1 MFDAVVVT
9 HNTPAQAQRCLAA
22 LRWSTRPPQR
32 LVLVATGAGDLMVGA
47 DDAATQV
54 IALDGNPGYGQ
65 AANVGVRETRAPL
78 VLVCN
83 ADLYPDRDALDL
95 LVAHMQA
102 QPDVACAGPALRNLD
117 GSPQDAAFKF
127 PGLGQAILDL
137 WPAPNRLRASRWNGR
152 LRAGNDP
159 IEIDHPLGAFM
170 MLRRVAFDIVDGF
183 APEYWMYSEEIDLCW
198 RFKHLGWRVT
208 HVPAARVWHAGGAS
222 VGPGEPEMLAQL
234 YRSRIRWSRS
244 HALGPVAALAVP
256 AMRAG
261 LRFRAMIPGA
271 RRAAY
276 ARARD
281 AVAVL

>member
-22 LRWSTRPPQR
+22 LRWSTLPPQQS
-32 LVLVATGAGDLMVGA
+32 VLVATGAADAGA
-47 DDAATQV
+47 AAEHGATQV
-54 IALDGNPGYGQ
+54 VELNHNPGYGQ

-83 ADLYPDRDALDL
+83 ADLYPDRNALEV

-102 QPDVACAGPALRNLD
+102 QPDVACAGPDLRNLD
-117 GSPQDAAFKF
+117 GSPQEAAFKF

-137 WPAPNRLRASRWNGR
+137 WPAPDRLRASRWNGR
-152 LRAGNDP
+152 LRAGRDP

-170 MLRRVAFDIVDGF
+170 LLRRVAFDMVAGF
-183 APEYWMYSEEIDLCW
+183 APEYWMYSEEIDLC
-198 RFKHLGWRVT
+198 RRLKNLGWRVS
-208 HVPAARVWHAGGAS
+208 HVPAARVWHTGGAS
-222 VGPGEPEMLAQL
+222 AGPGKPELLAQL
-234 YRSRIRWSRS
+234 YRSRIRWYRS
-244 HALGPVAALAVP
+244 HAPGPVSALAVP

-261 LRFRAMIPGA
+261 LRFRAGIPGP

-276 ARARD
+276 TRARD
-281 AVAVL
+281 AVEDL